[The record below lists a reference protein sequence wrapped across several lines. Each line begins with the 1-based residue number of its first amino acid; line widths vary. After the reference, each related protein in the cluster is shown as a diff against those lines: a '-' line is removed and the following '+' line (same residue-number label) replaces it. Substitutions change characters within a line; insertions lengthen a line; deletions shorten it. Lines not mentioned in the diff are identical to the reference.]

1 MFVSCVWKWEAS
13 LVWLFLFYFKTGKL
27 RLGEMKWFYLFI
39 HLAQALESYSS
50 YIWIWAFHLFS
61 ESLWK
66 THLTFSVSS
75 SISKDKYSAMIIIIG
90 IKHYFSRNC
99 RVMAN
104 GTCSGTRFLGFNH
117 SHTVRTRI
125 SCLVSPGP
133 SSVKWNMP
141 VNICVH
147 VLSLSVRSAS
157 LQPHGLYPMRLFCP
171 WGFSKQE
178 YQSGLPCPPPG
189 NLPNRGTEPRS
200 CALQVDSLLSE
211 PPEKPAILCNIKWE
225 KMGFPGDTSGKE
237 CTCQCRRHK
246 RHRFDPWVGK
256 IPWRRVC

>member
-90 IKHYFSRNC
+90 IKHYFSRNY

-104 GTCSGTRFLGFNH
+104 GTCSGTRFLVCNH

-178 YQSGLPCPPPG
+178 YRSGLWFPTP
-189 NLPNRGTEPRS
+189 NLGVCTWWNWCQDRKTHYCRAVILNLLISSPNHVFIFVYM
-200 CALQVDSLLSE
+200 ALFNHWILSLLRLFS
-211 PPEKPAILCNIKWE
+211 LSL
-225 KMGFPGDTSGKE
+225 FS
-237 CTCQCRRHK
+237 
-246 RHRFDPWVGK
+246 FF
-256 IPWRRVC
+256 